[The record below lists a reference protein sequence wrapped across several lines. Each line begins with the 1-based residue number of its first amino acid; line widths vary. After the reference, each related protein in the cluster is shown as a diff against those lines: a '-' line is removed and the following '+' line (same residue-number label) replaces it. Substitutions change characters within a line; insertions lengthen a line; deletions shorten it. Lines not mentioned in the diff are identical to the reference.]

1 MGNRKANKGEKML
14 STQNHVLEQK
24 TSDFIKALI
33 ETPEYQAFKK
43 AQDNFDGDSE
53 AKQLVDD
60 FNNAQQTYAV
70 FRQGDFP
77 GIEEQKGRLD
87 QLQDKLQQNAKI
99 SELMESEKNLQDLVS
114 ELASHISEEI
124 GVPFNQP
131 QSSCCC

>member
-1 MGNRKANKGEKML
+1 ML
-14 STQNHVLEQK
+14 STQNRVLEQK
-24 TSDFIKALI
+24 TKDFIKAI
-33 ETPEYQAFKK
+33 METPEYQAFKK

-70 FRQGDFP
+70 FRQGDFT

-131 QSSCCC
+131 QASCCC

>member
-1 MGNRKANKGEKML
+1 ML
-14 STQNHVLEQK
+14 STQNRVLEQK
-24 TSDFIKALI
+24 TKDFVEALI
-33 ETPEYQAFKK
+33 ATPEYQAFKK

-70 FRQGDFP
+70 FRQGDFT

-131 QSSCCC
+131 QASCCC

>member
-1 MGNRKANKGEKML
+1 MFV
-14 STQNHVLEQK
+14 TQNHVLEQK